1 MEVSTERSIESF
13 DFTVTFAIS
22 KHRWREFLYDRYGSA
37 TYSHP
42 SVDYNLRSNDPVGS
56 VLLLLQEFYLW
67 ESTVHS
73 RVQKVNVET
82 VEPTTPILPPCHQK
96 QSWITLN

>member
-13 DFTVTFAIS
+13 DFTVTFAIGEY
-22 KHRWREFLYDRYGSA
+22 RWKEFLYDRYGSA

-42 SVDYNLRSNDPVGS
+42 SVDHNLRSDDLVGLM
-56 VLLLLQEFYLW
+56 LLLLREFYLW

-82 VEPTTPILPPCHQK
+82 VEPITPILPPATKNNHG
-96 QSWITLN
+96 LL

>member
-22 KHRWREFLYDRYGSA
+22 EHRWREFLYDRYGSA

-42 SVDYNLRSNDPVGS
+42 SVDHNLRSNNPVGS
-56 VLLLLQEFYLW
+56 MLLLLREFYLW

-82 VEPTTPILPPCHQK
+82 VEPTTPILSPATKNNHG
-96 QSWITLN
+96 LL

>member
-1 MEVSTERSIESF
+1 MKVSTECSIESF

-22 KHRWREFLYDRYGSA
+22 EYRWKEFLYDRYGSA
-37 TYSHP
+37 AYSHP
-42 SVDYNLRSNDPVGS
+42 SVDHNLRSNDPVGS
-56 VLLLLQEFYLW
+56 MLRLLREFYLW

-82 VEPTTPILPPCHQK
+82 VEPTTPILPPATKNNHG
-96 QSWITLN
+96 LL